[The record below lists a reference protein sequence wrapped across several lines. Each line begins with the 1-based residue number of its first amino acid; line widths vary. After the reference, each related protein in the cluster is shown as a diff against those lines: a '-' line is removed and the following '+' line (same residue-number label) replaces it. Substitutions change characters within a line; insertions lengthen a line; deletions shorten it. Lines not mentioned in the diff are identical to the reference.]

1 MLVWIMANLKAIL
14 MFFPC
19 NNATILV
26 EGLGE

>member
-1 MLVWIMANLKAIL
+1 MRVWIMENLKVFL